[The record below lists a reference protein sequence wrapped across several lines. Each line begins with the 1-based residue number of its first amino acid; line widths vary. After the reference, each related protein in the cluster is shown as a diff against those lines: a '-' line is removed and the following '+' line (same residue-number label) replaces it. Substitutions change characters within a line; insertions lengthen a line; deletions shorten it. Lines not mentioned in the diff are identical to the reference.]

1 MLRPWAAT
9 NTTTSKSY
17 NRSKQKGARETERLF
32 FGLTFALLSRQ
43 RGGPGV
49 SLASTE
55 DLRRP
60 GSSIGS
66 GAALFDLLSPERC
79 LRLGQEWIVV
89 RSTPIRDLATLP
101 TSCSRA
107 ALPLTPTAIQSTLT
121 GGADSRIALATGNV
135 SMLLRWL
142 KT

>member
-43 RGGPGV
+43 GGGPGV

-55 DLRRP
+55 DLPRFERTGVMMP
-60 GSSIGS
+60 PHDKI
-66 GAALFDLLSPERC
+66 AALLPRRCPKILGSIPSPDLNSSCPYLDLLFF
-79 LRLGQEWIVV
+79 GF
-89 RSTPIRDLATLP
+89 A
-101 TSCSRA
+101 
-107 ALPLTPTAIQSTLT
+107 
-121 GGADSRIALATGNV
+121 
-135 SMLLRWL
+135 
-142 KT
+142 